1 MLEREEVMEKK
12 NAYLQKMALIL
23 SFTILL
29 ALLSQIRVPLPFTP
43 VPMTLQTLGILFIG
57 YYLGSR
63 AGLLSIGLYLL
74 LGAMGLPFFS
84 GVKGGLLV
92 LSGPTGGYLMGFLAG
107 VFLVGKAKEWGYLKK
122 AGATFLVAILAHFLI
137 YFFGTLWFIA
147 GYHFLGFKETL
158 GEILGLTVL
167 PFLPMD
173 FIKALLF
180 TGFVLSERKFR
191 EASR

>member
-1 MLEREEVMEKK
+1 MLEREEVIEKK
-12 NAYLQKMALIL
+12 NVYLQRLALIL
-23 SFTILL
+23 SFSILL
-29 ALLSQIRVPLPFTP
+29 ALLSQIRIPLPFTP

-63 AGLLSIGLYLL
+63 AGLLSVGLYLL
-74 LGAMGLPFFS
+74 LGALGLPLFS

-92 LSGPTGGYLMGFLAG
+92 LSGPTGGYLLGFLAG
-107 VFLVGKAKEWGYLKK
+107 VFLVGKAKEGGYLTK
-122 AGATFLVAILAHFLI
+122 AWSTFFVAVLAHILI
-137 YFFGTLWFIA
+137 YFFGTLWFTA
-147 GYHFLGFKETL
+147 GYYFLGFKETL
-158 GEILGLTVL
+158 RDILGLTVL

-191 EASR
+191 EALR